1 MSSITT
7 AAAVTT
13 IGSGLEALVS
23 GPVITFPTLKDVRV
37 HAFSLTACV
46 QRHQDLVGLLSAA
59 ERERAQQIR
68 NASRRIGYIASRAL
82 LREVLTDFTGNT
94 VGRKQWVFDTGAFGK
109 PQILVP
115 DVPAMHFSIS
125 YTTNFLMIAVS
136 EKYELG
142 VDIEAVPPQIDRT
155 IPWQVL
161 SSAERRALHDLPA
174 PEQFVEF
181 LRLWT
186 LKEAY
191 TKYFGFGAALDFRG
205 IEIDLRPLQASAAD
219 MPRDARLADPVLHQ
233 QLLCIAGQDNV
244 LALAA
249 GRRRS

>member
-1 MSSITT
+1 MSSIAT
-7 AAAVTT
+7 AAMTT
-13 IGSGLEALVS
+13 VGSQHEALVAQ
-23 GPVITFPTLKDVRV
+23 PTITYPSLKDVRV
-37 HAFSLTACV
+37 HTFSLSACV
-46 QRHQDLVGLLSAA
+46 QRRTELLGQLSAA
-59 ERERAQQIR
+59 EQERAQQIR
-68 NASRRIGYIASRAL
+68 NASRRIGFVASRAL

-115 DVPAMHFSIS
+115 DMPALHFTIS
-125 YTTNFLMIAVS
+125 YTTDLLVIAVS

-142 VDIEAVPPQIDRT
+142 VDIEAIPPQIDRT

-161 SSAERRALHDLPA
+161 SSAERRALHSLPVD
-174 PEQFVEF
+174 EQFVEF

-191 TKYFGFGAALDFRG
+191 TKYFGFGVALDFRG
-205 IEIDLRPLQASAAD
+205 IEIDLGPLQASAAD

-233 QLLCIAGQDNV
+233 QLLHIGGQDVV

-249 GRRRS
+249 GRRRSE